1 MDEPILQEPLYPIE
15 KPPAFAFSITNDQG
29 IVFEKEPVPMLA
41 NILFGTEDQKYE
53 RSQIEEAKLFLLETL
68 ALGSVRANEIFKD
81 AHQAG
86 ISERTLWRAKSML
99 KIVAVQ
105 TYEAGNRFWVWKQ
118 KK

>member
-1 MDEPILQEPLYPIE
+1 MHAVSCAPSFHVR
-15 KPPAFAFSITNDQG
+15 AVAFSITNSQG
-29 IVFEKEPVPMLA
+29 IVFEREPVKVAA
-41 NILFGTEDQKYE
+41 NAVFGTEDQKYE
-53 RSQIEEAKLFLLETL
+53 RSQLEEAKLFLLETL

-118 KK
+118 RK